1 MGDAFADGVVEFI
14 ELDQVGV
21 RRGDRL
27 EIIELGG
34 QVPAPAVAPRASG
47 DPTALQI
54 TGQELAALQAD
65 PTPLLTG
72 ARFVPSLRDGRADG
86 LRVFSVVPGSFFA
99 RAGLQNGDLI
109 RSIGGWPA
117 ANPMGL
123 AAHLPELVGAR
134 RVEVTVE
141 RNGASRT
148 LAVERAD

>member
-1 MGDAFADGVVEFI
+1 M
-14 ELDQVGV
+14 
-21 RRGDRL
+21 
-27 EIIELGG
+27 
-34 QVPAPAVAPRASG
+34 
-47 DPTALQI
+47 
-54 TGQELAALQAD
+54 
-65 PTPLLTG
+65 
-72 ARFVPSLRDGRADG
+72 
-86 LRVFSVVPGSFFA
+86 
-99 RAGLQNGDLI
+99 QNGDLI